1 MQFKS
6 VYTKENLENIPNK
19 GRSPYPYM
27 PKIQVTEQGVHKLLK
42 HIKPHKATGPDK
54 IQGRFLKEMALE
66 ITPAIT
72 YLFNKSLELGR
83 VPKDWLDAHIVPVFK
98 KGDKNTPSNYR
109 PVSLT
114 CILCKI
120 LEHII
125 QSSIMKHLD
134 THKILTDSQ
143 HGFRTKRSCET
154 QLILTLEDIL
164 KTTSKGKQIDIAL
177 LDFSKAFDKVPH
189 QRLNNKLN

>member
-1 MQFKS
+1 
-6 VYTKENLENIPNK
+6 
-19 GRSPYPYM
+19 
-27 PKIQVTEQGVHKLLK
+27 
-42 HIKPHKATGPDK
+42 
-54 IQGRFLKEMALE
+54 MALK
-66 ITPAIT
+66 ITPTIT

-98 KGDKNTPSNYR
+98 KGTHIVPVFKKGNKNTPSNYL
-109 PVSLT
+109 PVSLI
-114 CILCKI
+114 CILCQI

-125 QSSIMKHLD
+125 QSSIIKHLD

-143 HGFRTKRSCET
+143 YDFRTKRSCET

-177 LDFSKAFDKVPH
+177 LDFSKAFNKVPR
-189 QRLNNKLN
+189 QRFNNRFNLFGIRDNTLNWISSFLHNVHN